1 VNQPTP
7 PRSPTESHL
16 LSILPH
22 QQQLTTSSTTMAQYE
37 YSKID
42 AEFDEEAQ
50 DEKIEI
56 IEISAEALVQKRRNV
71 HRQHRLF
78 VACAILILVPVM
90 AWVIMP
96 AGSWPKIPL
105 PSAASIK
112 KMFCHGRRVQSEL
125 SVGLKCKAEANGGT
139 DNGPQGA

>member
-1 VNQPTP
+1 
-7 PRSPTESHL
+7 
-16 LSILPH
+16 
-22 QQQLTTSSTTMAQYE
+22 MAQYE

-78 VACAILILVPVM
+78 VLIPVM
-90 AWVIMP
+90 TWVVMP
-96 AGSWPKIPL
+96 ADAWAKIPL

-125 SVGLKCKAEANGGT
+125 SEG
-139 DNGPQGA
+139 